1 MTQDEH
7 ASQEP
12 PLSGIDDLLAPFHEA
27 IKPEERFRVGT
38 EAEKIGLL
46 EPGFEALPFE
56 GPRSVSRVLAL
67 LVERYGWHAEQEYE
81 GAPIIALTK
90 ANASVTLE
98 PAGQLELS
106 GAPLRTIHETSAELV
121 SHLAEV
127 RAISSELGIAW
138 ISMGFQPFATHADL
152 PDVPKPRYGVM
163 KQYLPTRG
171 PRSLDMM
178 RRTST
183 VQANLDYSSEADA
196 MKKLRVSLALQPIV
210 TAMFASSPF
219 YEGARGKYL
228 SERCAVWL
236 GMDPDRSG
244 LLPFAWD
251 KRASFQSYVEWAL
264 DVPMF
269 LVKHGKKVL
278 PNTAQTFRQ
287 FLEHGL
293 QGERPNRTDWET
305 HLNTLFPEA
314 RLKRTLE
321 MRGADAQTTELTCAL
336 PALWKGLMYDA
347 RTLDDAEALVSSL
360 DPETLDRARPDIA
373 VHALRAKLQ
382 GKPVREWAERVVAI
396 ASEGLQRIADKNAAG
411 EDERIYLA
419 ALAANIAAG
428 KTPADKLLE
437 AIAGA
442 ADPKR
447 ALVAAVRIA

>member
-7 ASQEP
+7 AMPEP
-12 PLSGIDDLLAPFHEA
+12 PLTGIDDLLAPFHEA

-38 EAEKIGLL
+38 EAEKIGLVEATL
-46 EPGFEALPFE
+46 GALPFE
-56 GPRSVSRVLAL
+56 GPRSVSQVLAL
-67 LVERYGWHAEQEYE
+67 LAERYGWHAEREHE
-81 GAPIIALTK
+81 GAPIIALK
-90 ANASVTLE
+90 KNDASVTLE

-106 GAPLRTIHETSAELV
+106 GAPLRTIHETSAELIG
-121 SHLAEV
+121 HLAEV

-138 ISMGFQPFATHADL
+138 ISMGFHPFATHADL
-152 PDVPKPRYGVM
+152 PEVPKLRYGVM
-163 KQYLPTRG
+163 KHYLPTRG

-183 VQANLDYSSEADA
+183 VQANLDYSSEASA
-196 MKKLRVSLALQPIV
+196 MRMLRVALALQPIV

-219 YEGARGKYL
+219 YEGARGKHL

-251 KRASFQSYVEWAL
+251 KNATFQSYVEWAL

-269 LVKHGKKVL
+269 LVKHGKKII
-278 PNTAQTFRQ
+278 PNTEQTFRQ
-287 FLEHGL
+287 FLKHGRD
-293 QGERPNRTDWET
+293 GERATRTDWET

-321 MRGADAQTTELTCAL
+321 TRGADAQTTELTCAL

-347 RTLDDAEALVSSL
+347 RALDEAEALVSTL
-360 DPETLDRARPDIA
+360 DPTTLEAARGDIA
-373 VHALRAKLQ
+373 VHALAAKLQ

-396 ASEGLQRIADKNAAG
+396 AQGGLERIGDKNAAG
-411 EDERIYLA
+411 QDERIYLA
-419 ALAANIAAG
+419 PLAANVAQG

-437 AIAGA
+437 AIEGT
-442 ADPKR
+442 ADAKR
-447 ALVAAVRIA
+447 ALVAATRIA

>member
-1 MTQDEH
+1 MTQNEH
-7 ASQEP
+7 ASHEP

-46 EPGFEALPFE
+46 ETSLEPLPFE

-67 LVERYGWHAEQEYE
+67 LAERYGWHAEREHD
-81 GAPIIALTK
+81 GAPIIALK
-90 ANASVTLE
+90 KNDASVTLE

-106 GAPLRTIHETSAELV
+106 GAPLRTIHETSAELID
-121 SHLAEV
+121 HLAEV
-127 RAISSELGIAW
+127 RAISEELGIAW

-152 PDVPKPRYGVM
+152 PEVPKLRYGVM
-163 KQYLPTRG
+163 KSYLPTRG

-196 MKKLRVSLALQPIV
+196 LRKLRVSLALQPIV

-251 KRASFQSYVEWAL
+251 KRATFESYVEWAL

-269 LVKHGKKVL
+269 LVKHGKTVL
-278 PNTAQTFRQ
+278 PATHLTFRQ
-287 FLEHGL
+287 FMKDGL
-293 QGERPNRTDWET
+293 QGERATRTDWET
-305 HLNTLFPEA
+305 HLNSLFPEA

-347 RTLDDAEALVSSL
+347 RALDDAEALVAPL
-360 DPETLDRARPDIA
+360 DPQALQSARPDIA
-373 VHALRAKLQ
+373 VNALAAKLG

-396 ASEGLQRIADKNAAG
+396 ANAGLERIGDKNAHG
-411 EDERIYLA
+411 QDERIYLA
-419 ALAANIAAG
+419 ALAANVAAG
-428 KTPADKLLE
+428 KTPANNLLD

-447 ALVAAVRIA
+447 ALVAATRIA